1 MMRPLLVATI
11 VASASVVV
19 PHAQEISQE
28 YQIKAAYLY
37 NFLKYVD
44 WPEPIN
50 RTFVIC
56 VAGQNPFGSVL
67 DGLTNNERVRGNPV
81 KTVVI
86 LSPEPG
92 CDVIFTPRT
101 SNIPAYLQS
110 ATGMPILTVGETP
123 RFIEQGGIVNFFLE
137 NGKVRFEINRSAAAR
152 AGLRFSSRLLQLAK
166 IVDPGAE
173 ER

>member
-1 MMRPLLVATI
+1 MMRPLVVATI
-11 VASASVVV
+11 FASASVVV

-37 NFLKYVD
+37 NFLRYVD

-56 VAGQNPFGSVL
+56 VAGQNPFGSEL

-81 KTVVI
+81 KTEVI

-101 SNIPAYLQS
+101 ANIPAYLQS

-137 NGKVRFEINRSAAAR
+137 NGKVRFEINRSAAER
-152 AGLRFSSRLLQLAK
+152 SGLRFSSRLLQLAK